1 MFAFI
6 IEKYMKE
13 RNISVEE
20 MAKLTKLDKEY
31 ILKLANNEINNTDL
45 NTLQKIAKVLKVNT
59 KELFYCTDEYETL
72 REKMYEIIKKVGIK
86 DKRINEISYILDL
99 LHNVKNKN
107 NMIT

>member
-13 RNISVEE
+13 RNISVED
-20 MAKLTKLDKEY
+20 MARLTKLDKEY

-45 NTLQKIAKVLKVNT
+45 NTLQKIAKVLNVNT
-59 KELFYCTDEYETL
+59 KELFYCTDEYENL
-72 REKMYEIIKKVGIK
+72 REKMYEIIEQIGIK
-86 DKRINEISYILDL
+86 DKRVNEISYILDL
-99 LHNVKNKN
+99 LHNVKMKN